1 MPHPGKAHF
10 PPEARQT
17 FFCSSTETD
26 MSWRIAALSGLM
38 SHTGVAIATGQKT
51 TLVASGLRLVPRR
64 VARRCKITEA
74 RLWVSDARLGF
85 IGNQRK
91 CLKRYVPFVP
101 VPE

>member
-1 MPHPGKAHF
+1 MRVWAKSRGVL
-10 PPEARQT
+10 RT
-17 FFCSSTETD
+17 FVGTSPIVGIH
-26 MSWRIAALSGLM
+26 RR
-38 SHTGVAIATGQKT
+38 GVAIATGQKT

-101 VPE
+101 VPEPETGLSR